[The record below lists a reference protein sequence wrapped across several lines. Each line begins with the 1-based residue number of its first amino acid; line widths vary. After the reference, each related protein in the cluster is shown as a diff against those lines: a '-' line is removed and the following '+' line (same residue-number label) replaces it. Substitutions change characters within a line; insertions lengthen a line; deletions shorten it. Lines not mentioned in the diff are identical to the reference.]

1 MRKVLYKHRNKIMN
15 TWFGM
20 VIAMVLVVLIRAESS
35 VLLGEM
41 CLVGI
46 ITVVP
51 VMLVYSIKKK

>member
-20 VIAMVLVVLIRAESS
+20 VIAMVLVVLIRAKSS

>member
-35 VLLGEM
+35 VLLGAT

-51 VMLVYSIKKK
+51 VILVYSIKKK